1 MTNASKSPSPVKNA
15 RDAKRAEVTPH
26 VLQRQE
32 SFLNN
37 PKLPALHY
45 QAAFP
50 NLPVVRAA
58 EAVERIFTRN
68 GWSSSWRDGV
78 YNYHHYHTT
87 AHEVLGC
94 YAGRGLI
101 QLGGPDGPVVEFK
114 RGDVLV
120 LPAGVAHK
128 SADTSKDFSVVGA
141 YAHGRAYD
149 MQRASNEELAAAER
163 NIAAVP
169 LPELDPVYGAGG
181 PLAQHWTA

>member
-1 MTNASKSPSPVKNA
+1 MSNALK
-15 RDAKRAEVTPH
+15 AKPAEVTPH
-26 VLQRQE
+26 LLPARE
-32 SFLNN
+32 SFPNN
-37 PKLPALHY
+37 AKLPALYY

-50 NLPVVRAA
+50 SLPVVKPA
-58 EAVERIFTRN
+58 EAIERVFTRN
-68 GWSSSWRDGV
+68 GWSSGWRDGV

-94 YAGRGLI
+94 YAGRALI
-101 QLGGPDGPVVEFK
+101 QLGGPEGPVVDFK

-141 YAHGRAYD
+141 YAQGRTYD
-149 MQRASNEELAAAER
+149 MKRANAQDLAGAER

-169 LPELDPVYGAGG
+169 APERDPVYGAEG